1 MSNKFTP
8 HADATATLGTI
19 HTKDEARDAV
29 HLAVYQV
36 TLGENIKAGSEL
48 VIQDALAY
56 KARKGEKSLG
66 ILDPF
71 LVGNIKSGSKV
82 WLILHPGMITSLR
95 HVWEHSAF
103 DTPLNELKR
112 FNNEQTDT
120 DLYNDAYNLIANK
133 ADTLKITCEDLIEHA
148 ENYIAFGHYYNGG
161 SDAEDFYLDDEFWDA
176 FEKVTKINVPS
187 DERGNFITCSC

>member
-19 HTKDEARDAV
+19 HTKNEARDAV

-36 TLGENIKAGSEL
+36 TLGEPVKAGSEL
-48 VIQDALAY
+48 VIQDGLAY

-71 LVGNIKSGSKV
+71 LVGTIKTDSKV

-95 HVWEHSAF
+95 HVWEHSDF

-112 FNNEQTDT
+112 FNNEPTDT

-133 ADTLKITCEDLIEHA
+133 ADELEISYEDLIEHA
-148 ENYIAFGHYYNGG
+148 KSYLESGHYYTGG
-161 SDAEDFYLDDEFWDA
+161 GEAEGFYLGEDFWDA

-187 DERGNFITCSC
+187 DERGNFIYCSC

>member
-1 MSNKFTP
+1 MSRQP

-48 VIQDALAY
+48 VIQDGLAY

-71 LVGNIKSGSKV
+71 LVGNIKADSKV

-95 HVWEHSAF
+95 HVWEHSDF

-112 FNNEQTDT
+112 FNNEPTDA
-120 DLYNDAYNLIANK
+120 DLDNDAYNLIANK
-133 ADTLKITCEDLIEHA
+133 ADALEISYEDLIEYA
-148 ENYIAFGHYYNGG
+148 KNYLETGHYYNGG
-161 SDAEDFYLDDEFWDA
+161 SEAEGFYLGEDFWDA

-187 DERGNFITCSC
+187 DERGNFISCSC